1 MDLYNYYSLD
11 EAIDRKSVLKR
22 LKQLQ
27 KESKIEFDLDGEVFR
42 IEDLDLEE
50 SEIEELIEL
59 FDENDV
65 FPYLDREDEDGDDDF
80 YEDFNDYD
88 DDY

>member
-1 MDLYNYYSLD
+1 MELYNYYSLD

-27 KESKIEFDLDGEVFR
+27 KESKIEFDLDGEVFK

-65 FPYLDREDEDGDDDF
+65 FPYLDRDEDDD
-80 YEDFNDYD
+80 DYD
-88 DDY
+88 DFGYDDYDEEY

>member
-1 MDLYNYYSLD
+1 MELYNYYSLD
-11 EAIDRKSVLKR
+11 EAIDRKAVLKR

-27 KESKIEFDLDGEVFR
+27 KEAKIEFELDGEVFK

-50 SEIEELIEL
+50 AEVEELIEL

-65 FPYLDREDEDGDDDF
+65 FPYLDKDDD
-80 YEDFNDYD
+80 DDYD
-88 DDY
+88 DFGYDDYDEDEF

>member
-1 MDLYNYYSLD
+1 MELYNYYSLD

-27 KESKIEFDLDGEVFR
+27 KDSKIKLELDGEVFK

-50 SEIEELIEL
+50 SEIEELIQL
-59 FDENDV
+59 FDKNDV
-65 FPYLDREDEDGDDDF
+65 FPYLDRDEDDNIDNIDDYGDYD
-80 YEDFNDYD
+80 NDY
-88 DDY
+88 